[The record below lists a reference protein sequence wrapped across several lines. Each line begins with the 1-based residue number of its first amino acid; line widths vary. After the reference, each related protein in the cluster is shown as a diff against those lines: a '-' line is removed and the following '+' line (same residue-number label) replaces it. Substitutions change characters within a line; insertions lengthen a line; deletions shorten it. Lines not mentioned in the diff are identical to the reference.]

1 MRSAVLRMWFV
12 CVERDAVEYGW
23 ESRRSAYTTQ
33 VSGMCRC
40 STPVLTL
47 HRVGEGGLGGAVVCR
62 VVATRATQRVR
73 GAAAALFYR
82 ARSVAFTPPDRD
94 VTSTPSTV
102 LASQRWRTASSDRP

>member
-1 MRSAVLRMWFV
+1 MPVQHPGADPPSCGRGRT
-12 CVERDAVEYGW
+12 G
-23 ESRRSAYTTQ
+23 RR
-33 VSGMCRC
+33 
-40 STPVLTL
+40 
-47 HRVGEGGLGGAVVCR
+47 CR

-102 LASQRWRTASSDRP
+102 ACWHGHLSAGELRRGSS